1 MEQALI
7 SGITLQKNE
16 ARIMVSNVPDRPGI
30 AADILGPVA
39 EKNIEVDMIVQNIG
53 SNGIADFTFTVPKLD
68 FDETVM
74 ILKNL
79 SSQLGGCIITG
90 DDTIVKLSIV
100 GVGMRSHAGIASKMF
115 SVLAA
120 ENINIKMISTS
131 EIKISVVIEEK
142 YAELA
147 VRCLHTAFELEKT
160 ISGKNDLEVD

>member
-1 MEQALI
+1 
-7 SGITLQKNE
+7 
-16 ARIMVSNVPDRPGI
+16 
-30 AADILGPVA
+30 
-39 EKNIEVDMIVQNIG
+39 MIVQNIG

-79 SSQLGGCIITG
+79 SSHWGCIITG

-120 ENINIKMISTS
+120 ENINIK
-131 EIKISVVIEEK
+131 
-142 YAELA
+142 
-147 VRCLHTAFELEKT
+147 
-160 ISGKNDLEVD
+160 

>member
-1 MEQALI
+1 
-7 SGITLQKNE
+7 
-16 ARIMVSNVPDRPGI
+16 MVSNVPDRPGI

-68 FDETVM
+68 FDDTVV
-74 ILKNL
+74 ILNNL
-79 SSQLGGCIITG
+79 SDQLGGCIISG
-90 DDTIVKLSIV
+90 DDKIVKLSIV

-142 YAELA
+142 YGELA
-147 VRCLHTAFELEKT
+147 IRCLHAAFELQNT
-160 ISGKNDLEVD
+160 ISK